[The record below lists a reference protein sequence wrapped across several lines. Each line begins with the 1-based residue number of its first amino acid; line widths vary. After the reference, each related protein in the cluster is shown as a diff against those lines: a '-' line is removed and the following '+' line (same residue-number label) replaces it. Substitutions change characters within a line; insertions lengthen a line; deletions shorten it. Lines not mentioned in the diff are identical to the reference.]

1 MRFNTDQTYNGIVY
15 SIRGDEATVYAKSV
29 GIVPMRM
36 WRNYDFKVKVSKMG
50 KYGSWFSKLPENL
63 T

>member
-50 KYGSWFSKLPENL
+50 KYGS
-63 T
+63 